1 MGELPMQKILLIGEL
16 GEIIRSINECLV
28 NDFQVQL
35 CSEQMDMVKGMAK
48 IVKPDMMIV
57 CQIGIDELDHAIFTW
72 AKEEMP
78 KQIRFSTHIATTR
91 NQIFRSSLP
100 Y

>member
-1 MGELPMQKILLIGEL
+1 MQKILLIGEL

-57 CQIGIDELDHAIFTW
+57 CQIGIDE
-72 AKEEMP
+72 
-78 KQIRFSTHIATTR
+78 
-91 NQIFRSSLP
+91 
-100 Y
+100 